1 MNECV
6 LVVDD
11 DREIVRAIALL
22 LEKEGYTVLR
32 AYDGM
37 QALDMAMDRQVQLL
51 ILDVMMPKLD
61 GLSAVLRPAGKAEY
75 SYHCALRQ
83 KRGIR

>member
-1 MNECV
+1 MDACV

-22 LEKEGYTVLR
+22 LEKEGYLVLK

-37 QALDMAMDRQVQLL
+37 EALRILAEKEVQL
-51 ILDVMMPKLD
+51 IIMDVMMPKLD
-61 GLSAVLRPAGKAEY
+61 GLKSEA
-75 SYHCALRQ
+75 
-83 KRGIR
+83 KRS

>member
-1 MNECV
+1 MDACV

-22 LEKEGYTVLR
+22 LEKEGYRVLR

-37 QALDMAMDRQVQLL
+37 EALRVLGEQSVQL
-51 ILDVMMPKLD
+51 IIMDVMMPRLD
-61 GLSAVLRPAGKAEY
+61 
-75 SYHCALRQ
+75 
-83 KRGIR
+83 